1 MSVSSSPA
9 DNPEFSES
17 HLLFNFNNLKQALT
31 KNSIIETTGF
41 IPFLTA
47 SKIVVN
53 FKAADSGLLITI
65 AFGIRP
71 EISVEMKTIIK
82 NNVRSKNLV
91 LRELSCQKSLA
102 SPLPS
107 QPIAINEIL
116 TPNCDEI
123 HKQSVV

>member
-1 MSVSSSPA
+1 M
-9 DNPEFSES
+9 
-17 HLLFNFNNLKQALT
+17 FNFNNLKQALT
-31 KNSIIETTGF
+31 KNSIIETKGF

-53 FKAADSGLLITI
+53 FKAADSGLFITI

-71 EISVEMKTIIK
+71 AISVEMKTIIK

-107 QPIAINEIL
+107 QPIAISEIV

-123 HKQSVV
+123 NDDLNLF